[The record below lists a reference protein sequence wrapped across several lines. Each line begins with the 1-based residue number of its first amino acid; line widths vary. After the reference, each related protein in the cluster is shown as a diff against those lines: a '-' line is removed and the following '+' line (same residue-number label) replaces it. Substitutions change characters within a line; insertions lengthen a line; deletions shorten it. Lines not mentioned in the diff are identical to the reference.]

1 MMAGLSDP
9 VLSALSAPGC
19 TSEEFYH
26 NEKSIEIDGTV
37 ERCENSQVRKVQM
50 GITGS
55 GLGSYTPNFISAVE
69 FNGVDTPWETA
80 AQNGNNVTL
89 KLQTTET
96 QIDPVCVT
104 VFGGERVCTLMTEKA
119 KKTLRDADALI
130 EAAVAARTLENKLE
144 EEAREAR

>member
-1 MMAGLSDP
+1 
-9 VLSALSAPGC
+9 
-19 TSEEFYH
+19 
-26 NEKSIEIDGTV
+26 
-37 ERCENSQVRKVQM
+37 M

-119 KKTLRDADALI
+119 KKTLRDGDALI